1 MQQNSPGDSSANL
14 YGGGKG
20 GAGSQRPQV
29 SSGLGMAGA
38 SSLLKQHGGQR
49 NAEQPLSTGVTTQ

>member
-1 MQQNSPGDSSANL
+1 MQQSSSPGDSSANL

-38 SSLLKQHGGQR
+38 SSLLK
-49 NAEQPLSTGVTTQ
+49 